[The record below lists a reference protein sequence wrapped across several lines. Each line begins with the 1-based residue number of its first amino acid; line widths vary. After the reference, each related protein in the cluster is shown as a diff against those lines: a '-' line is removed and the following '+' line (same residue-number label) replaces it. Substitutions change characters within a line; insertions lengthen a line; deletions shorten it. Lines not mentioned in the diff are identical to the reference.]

1 MVMRARIRQI
11 GNSKGVIIPAS
22 FLAEAG
28 LKSEVEM
35 SLAGRSILIA
45 PLKEE
50 LRKGWF
56 DGYRADEDEDAWE
69 GFIALPGEEDE
80 WVW

>member
-1 MVMRARIRQI
+1 MRAKIRQI

-22 FLAEAG
+22 FLTEAG
-28 LKSEVEM
+28 LHNEVEM
-35 SLAGRSILIA
+35 SLDNQSIIIA
-45 PLKEE
+45 PVKKE

-56 DGYRADEDEDAWE
+56 DSYDAAGDEDAWD
-69 GFIALPGEEDE
+69 GFIALPEEEDE

>member
-1 MVMRARIRQI
+1 MRATIRQI

-22 FLAEAG
+22 FLAEIG
-28 LKSEVEM
+28 LHDEVEM
-35 SLAGRSILIA
+35 SLDNHAIIIT
-45 PLKEE
+45 PVKKE

-56 DGYRADEDEDAWE
+56 DSYDPANDEDAWD

>member
-1 MVMRARIRQI
+1 MRATIRQI
-11 GNSKGVIIPAS
+11 GNSKGLIIPAS

-28 LKSEVEM
+28 LQNEVEM
-35 SLAGRSILIA
+35 SLDNHSIIIT
-45 PLKEE
+45 PVKKE

-56 DGYRADEDEDAWE
+56 DGYDVADDEDAWN
-69 GFIALPGEEDE
+69 GFVALPGEEDE

>member
-1 MVMRARIRQI
+1 MVMRAAIRQI

-28 LKSEVEM
+28 LQNEVEM
-35 SLAGRSILIA
+35 SLYKHSIIIT
-45 PLKEE
+45 PVKKE

-56 DGYRADEDEDAWE
+56 DGYDAADDEDAWN
-69 GFIALPGEEDE
+69 GFVALPGEEDE

>member
-1 MVMRARIRQI
+1 MRAVIRQI
-11 GNSKGVIIPAS
+11 GNSKGIIIPAS
-22 FLAEAG
+22 FLTEAG
-28 LKSEVEM
+28 LQNEVVM
-35 SLAGRSILIA
+35 SLDNHSIIIT
-45 PLKEE
+45 PVKKE

-56 DGYRADEDEDAWE
+56 DGYDAAVYEDAWD

>member
-1 MVMRARIRQI
+1 MLTTIRQI
-11 GNSKGVIIPAS
+11 GNSKGIIIPAS

-28 LKSEVEM
+28 LQSEVEM
-35 SLAGRSILIA
+35 CLDSHSIIIT
-45 PLKEE
+45 PVKKE

-56 DGYRADEDEDAWE
+56 DGYEDAADEDAWD
-69 GFIALPGEEDE
+69 GFIALSKEEDE

>member
-1 MVMRARIRQI
+1 MRTTIRQI

-28 LKSEVEM
+28 LQSEVEM
-35 SLAGRSILIA
+35 YLDSHSIIIA
-45 PLKEE
+45 PVKKE

-56 DGYRADEDEDAWE
+56 DGYDAADDEDAWD

>member
-1 MVMRARIRQI
+1 MRAAIRQI

-28 LKSEVEM
+28 LQNEVEM
-35 SLAGRSILIA
+35 SLYNHSIIIT
-45 PLKEE
+45 PVKKE

-56 DGYRADEDEDAWE
+56 DGYDAADDEDAWN
-69 GFIALPGEEDE
+69 GFVALPGEEDE

>member
-1 MVMRARIRQI
+1 MRTAIRQI

-28 LKSEVEM
+28 LENEVEM
-35 SLAGRSILIA
+35 SLDSHSIIITSV
-45 PLKEE
+45 KKE

-56 DGYRADEDEDAWE
+56 DGYNAADDDNAWD
-69 GFIALPGEEDE
+69 GFVALPGEEDE

>member
-1 MVMRARIRQI
+1 MRAAIRQI
-11 GNSKGVIIPAS
+11 GNSKGIIIPAS

-28 LKSEVEM
+28 LQNEVEM
-35 SLAGRSILIA
+35 SLDNHSIIIT
-45 PLKEE
+45 PVKKE

-56 DGYRADEDEDAWE
+56 DGYDAADDEDAWN
-69 GFIALPGEEDE
+69 GFVALPGEEDE

>member
-1 MVMRARIRQI
+1 MVMRAAIRQI

-28 LKSEVEM
+28 LQNEVEM
-35 SLAGRSILIA
+35 SLYNHSIIIT
-45 PLKEE
+45 PVKKE

-56 DGYRADEDEDAWE
+56 DGYDAADDEDAWN
-69 GFIALPGEEDE
+69 GFVALPGEEDE

>member
-1 MVMRARIRQI
+1 MRAAIRQI
-11 GNSKGVIIPAS
+11 GNSKGLIIPAS

-28 LKSEVEM
+28 LQNEVEM
-35 SLAGRSILIA
+35 SLDNHSIIITA
-45 PLKEE
+45 VKKE

-56 DGYRADEDEDAWE
+56 DGYDAADDEDAWN

>member
-1 MVMRARIRQI
+1 MRAAIRQI
-11 GNSKGVIIPAS
+11 GNSKGVIIPSS

-28 LKSEVEM
+28 LQNEVEM
-35 SLAGRSILIA
+35 SLYNHSIIIT
-45 PLKEE
+45 PVKKE

-56 DGYRADEDEDAWE
+56 DGYDAADDEDAWN
-69 GFIALPGEEDE
+69 GFVALPGEEDE

>member
-1 MVMRARIRQI
+1 M
-11 GNSKGVIIPAS
+11 
-22 FLAEAG
+22 
-28 LKSEVEM
+28 KSEVEM

-56 DGYRADEDEDAWE
+56 DGYRAADDEDAWE

>member
-1 MVMRARIRQI
+1 MRTTIRQI

-28 LKSEVEM
+28 LQNEVEM
-35 SLAGRSILIA
+35 SLETRSIIIT
-45 PLKEE
+45 PVKKE

-56 DGYRADEDEDAWE
+56 DGYDAADDEDAWD
-69 GFIALPGEEDE
+69 GFTALPGEEDE

>member
-1 MVMRARIRQI
+1 MRTAIRQI
-11 GNSKGVIIPAS
+11 GNSKGLIIPAS

-28 LKSEVEM
+28 LQNEVEM
-35 SLAGRSILIA
+35 SLDNHSIIIT
-45 PLKEE
+45 PVKKE

-56 DGYRADEDEDAWE
+56 DGYDAADDEDGWN
-69 GFIALPGEEDE
+69 GFVALPGEEDE

>member
-1 MVMRARIRQI
+1 MVMRVAIRQI
-11 GNSKGVIIPAS
+11 GNSKGLIIPAS

-28 LKSEVEM
+28 LQNEVEM
-35 SLAGRSILIA
+35 SLDNHSIIIT
-45 PLKEE
+45 PVKKE

-56 DGYRADEDEDAWE
+56 DGYDAADDEDAWN
-69 GFIALPGEEDE
+69 GFVALPGEEDE